1 MKVLLAIWLI
11 ILTLLFVWQ
20 TVRMEN
26 AVNELFQASYN
37 ITHFMNELADVTI
50 ALSDE
55 VENDR
60 NRIME
65 LENEVSQQEK
75 NISKLASSIE
85 ELKSSV
91 EVLRRQKGLVNPSYY
106 ELVKFV
112 AEDLTDSLL
121 YTEYFT
127 CVDFSNTFVKN
138 FRERGYYSCV
148 AYVEFEEGAH
158 DLVAV
163 NTTDLGLLYVEPQSD
178 VIILSL
184 KVGDNYCAKVGW
196 DCDYYIKKLSS
207 CFQ

>member
-1 MKVLLAIWLI
+1 VRVWLLA
-11 ILTLLFVWQ
+11 LTLLFVWQ
-20 TVRMEN
+20 MVRVESV
-26 AVNELFQASYN
+26 VNELFQASYN
-37 ITHFMNELADVTI
+37 TTQSINELADATVVLNNEI
-50 ALSDE
+50 
-55 VENDR
+55 ENNR
-60 NRIME
+60 NKIGE
-65 LENEVSQQEK
+65 LENKVSQQE
-75 NISKLASSIE
+75 NSISKLASSIE

-121 YTEYFT
+121 YTETFT
-127 CVDFSNTFVKN
+127 CVDFSNTFIKN
-138 FRERGYYSCV
+138 FREKGYYSCV

-163 NTTDLGLLYVEPQSD
+163 NTTDLGLVYVEPQSD
-178 VIILSL
+178 AIILSL

-196 DCDYYIKKLSS
+196 NCDYYIKKLSS